1 MWIDLSSS
9 FGVLQAP
16 FFECP
21 PFYFLPFQQYC
32 LPTPGIDIGG
42 REVFQALMI
51 TPVIVMTDKLIN
63 SGFKIALKEVILEQD
78 AVF

>member
-1 MWIDLSSS
+1 
-9 FGVLQAP
+9 
-16 FFECP
+16 
-21 PFYFLPFQQYC
+21 
-32 LPTPGIDIGG
+32 
-42 REVFQALMI
+42 MI